1 MNSVFPSKLLIAGYT
16 VYFILKVEEKERS
29 LFTQSKKDSLDGKHA
44 RCYIVKMFL
53 IVNLDLVYRW
63 IAKILYIE
71 EIAKKEKDGKKL
83 TKTRGDV
90 TNAQTGDQNFKC
102 QNKYNICS
110 IKVRK

>member
-1 MNSVFPSKLLIAGYT
+1 M
-16 VYFILKVEEKERS
+16 YFILKVEEKERS

-83 TKTRGDV
+83 TKTRGVV
-90 TNAQTGDQNFKC
+90 TSQMPKQATKISNAKINVT
-102 QNKYNICS
+102 S
-110 IKVRK
+110 VRLK